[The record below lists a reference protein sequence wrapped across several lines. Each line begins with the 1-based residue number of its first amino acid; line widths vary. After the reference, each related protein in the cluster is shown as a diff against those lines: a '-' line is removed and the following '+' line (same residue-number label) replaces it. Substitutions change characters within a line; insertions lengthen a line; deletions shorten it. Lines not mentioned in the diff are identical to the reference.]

1 MARYEKA
8 HLDLVQAEYKF
19 YVARNAV
26 EKKMVEK
33 KKNKEGEASP
43 SAVKPEEDNRFIW
56 ALTWEALARSFNE
69 K

>member
-19 YVARNAV
+19 YAARNAM
-26 EKKMVEK
+26 ENKMVE